1 MAVSLDSGVLDQ
13 FNTTEAKVLHDI
25 TDSLSIRGVGRI
37 VNLPQIIVVGGQST
51 GKSSVL
57 EAISHVRFP
66 VAGGLCTRFATELV
80 LRQASENRVNVSIKF
95 ASKAKAKHV
104 FQRTG
109 FSEDSLPDIIQE
121 AREQMGLSQ
130 NGRDFSKDVLRL
142 EIEGPG
148 MYPLTLVDL
157 PGLFQVN
164 TDDQSL
170 QGKETVDQLVGSYLK
185 QENSIILVV
194 IDATTQLA
202 NHGSLLMV
210 KKHDPGRERTLG
222 VITKPDCTRPGDS
235 QERTYLQVAKNDEK
249 THKLTLGWHVL
260 RNRAEDETSLDT
272 RDAKEEEFFRT
283 TAWSSIP
290 ERNLGAASLRKKLSA
305 VLYQHIRN
313 RLPGVIADIELN
325 LRERQEELDRL
336 GMARSKPAEMR
347 SFLLGIASEFQRL
360 ARDGIDGRYN
370 DSFFGD
376 LYSTDRKMR
385 SRVRNLNRVFAYTLK
400 TKGASQTISGVS
412 RGTGDDAKDASL
424 LGGLGDYFVHC
435 SYKFPNPEAV
445 TLEEITPRL
454 QQQAAANQGRE
465 LPGVPNKELARQ
477 LFQKQAVPWKEIAQY
492 HVNYVTQAAKFFV
505 DEIFIHIIGS
515 PQVNKTTEAILSTC
529 VDSFF
534 AEREALMQLKVK
546 ELLNPYSQGYAM
558 PLDDDFYRTLSDKS
572 VEHVASRVLKNLKA
586 SHPGLFEDGAQPKL
600 NHSIITEAIS
610 SGESVAAGEFEI
622 EKVIDMMQTYYEVS
636 RLGGGV
642 LGWLEEAVSNGC
654 ADRFRCLCGPLP
666 TTSST

>member
-66 VAGGLCTRFATELV
+66 IAGGLCTRFATELV

-95 ASKAKAKHV
+95 ASKAKAQHV

-109 FSEDSLPDIIQE
+109 FSEESLPDIIQE

-170 QGKETVDQLVGSYLK
+170 QGKDTVDQLVGSYLR

-235 QERTYLQVAKNDEK
+235 QERTYIQVAKNEER

-336 GMARSKPAEMR
+336 GIARSTPAEMR

-376 LYSTDRKMR
+376 LDSRNRKMR
-385 SRVRNLNRVFAYTLK
+385 SQIRNLNRVFAWTLE

-412 RGTGDDAKDASL
+412 RGTGDDVKDVSL
-424 LGGLGDYFVHC
+424 PAHLEAYLVNSPYD
-435 SYKFPNPEAV
+435 FPSPEAV
-445 TLEEITPRL
+445 TLKEITPRL
-454 QQQAAANQGRE
+454 QWQAAANQGRE

-477 LFQKQAVPWKEIAQY
+477 LFQKQAAPWKGIAEF
-492 HVNYVTQAAKFFV
+492 HVGRVTQVAKFFA
-505 DEIFIHIIGS
+505 DEIFVHIIGS
-515 PQVNKTTEAILSTC
+515 PEFNRTTDAILSNC

-534 AEREALMQLKVK
+534 AEKEALIQLKVK
-546 ELLNPYSQGYAM
+546 ELLHPYSQGYAM
-558 PLDDDFYRTLSDKS
+558 PLDDDFYRALSGKS
-572 VEHVASRVLKNLKA
+572 VEHVADRALKNLTA
-586 SHPGLFEDGAQPKL
+586 THPGLFEDEAETKL
-600 NHSIITEAIS
+600 NRSILIEAMS
-610 SGESVAAGEFEI
+610 SGESVAAGEFET

-636 RLGGGV
+636 PFGGYKQSQMDV
-642 LGWLEEAVSNGC
+642 LTGLDVS
-654 ADRFRCLCGPLP
+654 ADLYR
-666 TTSST
+666 